1 MEIIDWLNENEL
13 RAYPLIEGKTI
24 SDIPDNTIL
33 DLQLVLDTNTS
44 PAGAKLIDFT
54 VGLYEVAINFTG
66 SNTFNLT
73 YATESEG
80 GSLNDLKYP
89 IYIRNDKGSLLV
101 LGKGL
106 IDVAP
111 YSTINCNVPVE
122 PATVF
127 QFGGAWL
134 GVTSLSGNPKYL
146 SIANSIEPQLPLTK
160 DLTSNSLI
168 GDTQLDSG
176 YNFRIN
182 FNNNLIN
189 LAVGF
194 GYGLQMSCN
203 THFIEP
209 SLLDCP
215 DIVSYINGIPPDSA
229 GVFRFTAGNNIF
241 LFDGNSVKDPIYDAN
256 VTPELTTYTDLSGK
270 VHDGLNAN
278 TIFVGLTFLE
288 TDLCSPVQL
297 LPTNN

>member
-1 MEIIDWLNENEL
+1 MEIVEWLNENEL

-24 SDIPDNTIL
+24 AAIPDNTIL
-33 DLQLVLDTNTS
+33 DLQLVLDENTS
-44 PAGAKLIDFT
+44 PVGAELIDFT
-54 VGLYEVAINFTG
+54 VGFYQVTINFTG
-66 SNTFNLT
+66 NNSFSFSYTNGET
-73 YATESEG
+73 
-80 GSLNDLKYP
+80 GSLSDISYP
-89 IYIRNDKGSLLV
+89 LYLRNDKGSLLV

-106 IDVAP
+106 MEVET
-111 YSTINCNVPVE
+111 YSTIVCNVPVE
-122 PATVF
+122 PATVY

-134 GVTSLSGNPKYL
+134 GVTSLNSSPKYL
-146 SIANSIEPQLPLTK
+146 SIANSVEPELPLVVDET
-160 DLTSNSLI
+160 TNGVI
-168 GDTQLDSG
+168 GDVELDPG

-189 LAVGF
+189 MAAGF

-203 THFIEP
+203 THFIDP

-215 DIVSYINGIPPDSA
+215 DIVSYINGVPPDSS
-229 GVFRFTAGNNIF
+229 GVFRFTAGSNIY
-241 LFDGNSVKDPIYDAN
+241 LFDGNSVADPIYDKN

-270 VHDGLNAN
+270 THDGLNAN
-278 TIFVGLTFLE
+278 TLFVGLTFLE